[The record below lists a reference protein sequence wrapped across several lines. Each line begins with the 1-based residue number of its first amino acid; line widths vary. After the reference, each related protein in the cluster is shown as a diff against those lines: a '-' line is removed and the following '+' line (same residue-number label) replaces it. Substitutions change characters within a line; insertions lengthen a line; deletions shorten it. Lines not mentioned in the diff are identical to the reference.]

1 MNIVPRAAP
10 IGTVVSFQ
18 AKSPRAAFYEWSTGD
33 GEPSINGTSDSIEH
47 VYKKTGI
54 YPMVLTV
61 KNADGSESNSIE
73 RKIYVTDTNN
83 PFSLI
88 NVTNSSNT
96 IIEDSVACGND
107 GAFLIN
113 RSESTTLD
121 GTHSINIDGA
131 TSGISYTWKY
141 LDRVKTGP
149 SISEKFSELGCFPI
163 ELTVRSEKN
172 GASHTSKRFIQIKNI
187 VPKLT
192 GVSAKVDA
200 SKKDSQKVII
210 TANADGA
217 KDEDGV
223 ITSYTW
229 YYTTESDSEPQ
240 GVTITQSAQK
250 TFVLPNITE
259 KYYFG
264 VILEDNDGARVNS
277 SDVIRDKVPLII
289 ANENG
294 NVNMPLITIKT
305 LKSQVLAGE
314 SLDFSVLAKTILGTD
329 ITNKSEYAWDFDG
342 DGKIDKKTTEPR
354 TSYTYQNTGNYNMKV
369 KVTYNGASNSKF
381 QNITVKNELKAQF
394 KAYKKGDLLSFLN
407 VSQGVYD
414 TTIWQVGDIRSD
426 SLYNIIVRADTFSE
440 TGSNILTVN
449 SKDNESSSIAITLEG
464 ITDISSSTGEVQ
476 YQSSPE
482 TINDTIRIQNKS
494 EHILLGLFG
503 NANATEYAIDTDTKI
518 DSDMDGIPDNDFD
531 NKDTP
536 SFSNGSAYLV
546 DTSEAR
552 ARERIMKIS
561 LLKNGNVIATKT
573 ITVVFEYISDT
584 ESSISTV

>member
-449 SKDNESSSIAITLEG
+449 SKDNESSSTAITLEG